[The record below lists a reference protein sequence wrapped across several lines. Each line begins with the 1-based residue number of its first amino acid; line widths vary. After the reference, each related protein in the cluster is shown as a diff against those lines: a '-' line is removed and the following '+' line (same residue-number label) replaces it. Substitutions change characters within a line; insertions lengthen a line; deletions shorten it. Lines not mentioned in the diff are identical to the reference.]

1 MSKELQTALT
11 QEEIDILRTDILT
24 LCKRI
29 KDAYEEGLFDKQWN
43 QEVQTDEQLW
53 NASSA
58 KRIYDALM
66 KQAMEQ

>member
-11 QEEIDILRTDILT
+11 QEEIDILQTDILT
-24 LCKRI
+24 LCERI
-29 KDAYEEGLFDKQWN
+29 KDTYEEGLFDKQWN

>member
-1 MSKELQTALT
+1 MSKELQTPLT
-11 QEEIDILRTDILT
+11 QEEIEILQTDILT

-29 KDAYEEGLFDKQWN
+29 KDAYEEGLLDKQWN

-53 NASSA
+53 NASST

>member
-1 MSKELQTALT
+1 MSKELHTPLT
-11 QEEIDILRTDILT
+11 QEEIDILQTDILT

-29 KDAYEEGLFDKQWN
+29 KDAYEEGLLDKQWN

-53 NASSA
+53 NASNT

>member
-1 MSKELQTALT
+1 MSKERQTPLT
-11 QEEIDILRTDILT
+11 QEEIDILQTDILT
-24 LCKRI
+24 LCERI